1 MAEQRDEAQGY
12 PVLIPRQHRTYDYLW
27 DEATPI
33 AQRLFDELAQPTRMR
48 TGRLSEIAAST
59 RIPLRTLENWRHH
72 LREDRS
78 WRPEHGHKGK
88 PRKVSPDVEAEAA
101 QLLTSEYIE
110 QHRFCPRH
118 VVTQTIMEVA
128 QSRDEAPSS
137 LGRDYADGFLRRQ
150 NLSLR
155 RAHLKRRSTP
165 DDNAVAH
172 FTARL
177 DLVIDQFPP
186 CLVFN
191 VDETCWRLV
200 NGELKTLARTGSTDV
215 TIPVATC
222 PKTDITVIAAC
233 SRAGKKLPLRILAS
247 GKTPRC
253 TDRYRESP
261 KLRRHFASHALT
273 IDYSLK
279 GWSTSE
285 VMIRYLQWL
294 KDLND
299 GRFLHVIWDVH
310 ASHRHETV
318 QEWASNN
325 SVGLTYIPAGQTDEW
340 QPLDRRVF
348 GSLKRRSVE
357 MANRKL
363 AEGDIDLFDAIS
375 ILVDAWNAIPEEEI
389 LHSWDHIK

>member
-33 AQRLFDELAQPTRMR
+33 AQRLFDELAQPTRMK

-118 VVTQTIMEVA
+118 VVTQKIMEVA
-128 QSRDEAPSS
+128 RSRDEAPAS
-137 LGRDYADGFLRRQ
+137 LGRDYIDGFLRRQ

-165 DDNAVAH
+165 DDNAVAN

-177 DLVIDQFPP
+177 DLVIDQFPA

-200 NGELKTLARTGSTDV
+200 NGELRTLAKTGSTEV
-215 TIPVATC
+215 TIPVAAC

-233 SRAGKKLPLRILAS
+233 SLAGKKLPLRILAK

-253 TDRYRESP
+253 TERYLASP

-273 IDYSLK
+273 IDYSPK
-279 GWSTSE
+279 G
-285 VMIRYLQWL
+285 
-294 KDLND
+294 
-299 GRFLHVIWDVH
+299 
-310 ASHRHETV
+310 
-318 QEWASNN
+318 
-325 SVGLTYIPAGQTDEW
+325 
-340 QPLDRRVF
+340 
-348 GSLKRRSVE
+348 
-357 MANRKL
+357 
-363 AEGDIDLFDAIS
+363 
-375 ILVDAWNAIPEEEI
+375 
-389 LHSWDHIK
+389 